1 MMAPNSPKDKEQ
13 IGRIGEPG
21 LFLVSDRTLSWEYES
36 LPRRE
41 LQRPR
46 ERLGPIRSG
55 TTRANRRLADDGLGK
70 EL

>member
-1 MMAPNSPKDKEQ
+1 MAPKRPKDTEQ

-21 LFLVSDRTLSWEYES
+21 LFLVSDRTLSWECEA

-46 ERLGPIRSG
+46 ERSGPIRSD
-55 TTRANRRLADDGLGK
+55 TTRANNGAEK
-70 EL
+70 KV